1 MEARDFFGANGA
13 VATETLRAFEAFV
26 KSQGVVSVSGNVRVH
41 QYVDGKSIVGE
52 TSRANFSGAFEVTR
66 KGARSITVGIG
77 RVNGVMPRIGGI
89 YLDGTD
95 ADGNPARG
103 GVPALDLEGGDP
115 ETRRSYVCLRVQSH
129 GSRVTGE
136 ESGGRGDTV
145 GFDPEDEEALTIA
158 HRLTLKTGTGPGYED
173 DGDGVGY
180 RPVAELA
187 WDARGQRLLSVR
199 QILRFD
205 QEYAFKPQ
213 EGGPG
218 RHLFSPVV

>member
-1 MEARDFFGANGA
+1 MEARDFFGADGK
-13 VATETLRAFEAFV
+13 VATETLRDFEAFV
-26 KSQGVVSVSGNVRVH
+26 KSQSVVSVSGNVRVH

-115 ETRRSYVCLRVQSH
+115 ETRRSYVCIRVESH
-129 GSRVTGE
+129 GGEGGESR
-136 ESGGRGDTV
+136 
-145 GFDPEDEEALTIA
+145 GFDPEDAEALTIA

-187 WDARGQRLLSVR
+187 WDARGERLLSVR

>member
-115 ETRRSYVCLRVQSH
+115 ETRRSYVCIRVE
-129 GSRVTGE
+129 SRGVE
-136 ESGGRGDTV
+136 GRETL
-145 GFDPEDEEALTIA
+145 GFDPEDEEALTIV

-187 WDARGQRLLSVR
+187 WDARGERLLSLR